1 MNHIA
6 ENIIIN
12 QRLRLGHA
20 PSAILYDY
28 FNEHKTASADIKE
41 ARDAVAFVKTKF
53 FIDIAKATKSSLASV
68 IKLFKDPR
76 VVKFFKGIKWSF
88 QNLYKLLKK
97 GYQAYRQLQKLIGD
111 FLAETKVGKW
121 TTENLKKLDA
131 WLEKHPKTRAFAG
144 IAIGAL
150 LIYFWFNQSFIGDPA
165 FDFDM
170 SYILD
175 ALAGK
180 FSLADIFG
188 GSSGMM
194 LLLAIAVGMSTGA
207 SFPWPSPA
215 SIKFIGAIIGTLSM
229 KVGKRLKKTRQDP
242 EEEAKKLKLPT

>member
-1 MNHIA
+1 MNHIV
-6 ENIIIN
+6 ENVIIE
-12 QRLRLGHA
+12 QRLRLGHT

-41 ARDAVAFVKTKF
+41 ARDAVAFVKSKF
-53 FIDIAKATKSSLASV
+53 FIDVAKATKSSLASI

-88 QNLYKLLKK
+88 ENLYKLLKK
-97 GYQAYRQLQKLIGD
+97 GYKAYKQLQKLIGE

-131 WLEKHPKTRAFAG
+131 WLEKHPKTRALAG
-144 IAIGAL
+144 VAVGAL

-170 SYILD
+170 NYILD
-175 ALAGK
+175 ALSGK
-180 FSLADIFG
+180 FSLANLFG

-194 LLLAIAVGMSTGA
+194 LLLAIAIGMSTGA

-215 SIKFIGAIIGTLSM
+215 SVKFAGAIIGTLAV
-229 KVGKRLKKTRQDP
+229 KLGKRLKKTRENP
-242 EEEAKKLKLPT
+242 EDEAQRLKLV